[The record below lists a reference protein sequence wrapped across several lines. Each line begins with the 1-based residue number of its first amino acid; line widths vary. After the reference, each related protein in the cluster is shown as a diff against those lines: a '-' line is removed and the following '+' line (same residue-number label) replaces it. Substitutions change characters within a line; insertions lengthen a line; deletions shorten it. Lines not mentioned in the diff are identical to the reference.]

1 MELITNVSE
10 FENDLNEL
18 IRLFKNISAETDKVN
33 IEAEK
38 NETLYLAKVYINNEL
53 IINKNTL
60 RTFASNHLLDKRY
73 FKRLIKVALYEALSK
88 KYNVT
93 LPWGALTGVRP
104 TKLAYEYINNG
115 TSYMNTEYYL
125 NKDFY
130 IDKKKTKILTD
141 IIKNQKSIIKNDK
154 LVNFYVN
161 IPFCPTRCS
170 YCSFVSSEV
179 SNCLKFIPKY
189 IDCLIKEIRE
199 TRKLLNEK
207 CYIVKNVYI
216 GGGTPTSL
224 SADQLDLILAE
235 LSFGDVEFT
244 VECGRPDTITKD
256 KLDVLKKYN
265 VNRISINPQTFSN
278 RTLKLIGRN
287 HTYQQTLEAYSM
299 ALEYDFN
306 INMDLIAGLPKESFR
321 TFKKSLDITLEL
333 NPHNITVHT
342 LAIKNASELAKSYN
356 PDEDTNEIAKMVD
369 YAYSKLTEKGYSPY
383 YLYRQKNMLGFFE
396 NIGYCK
402 PNTQCKFNIESM
414 EEFNSVI
421 AIGAGGIS
429 KRIFSLENRIE
440 RCANVKD
447 IHEYMN
453 RLDEMIERK
462 VTLFS

>member
-1 MELITNVSE
+1 MEFVTNVSE
-10 FENDLNEL
+10 FENDLREL
-18 IRLFKNISAETDKVN
+18 VRLFDSNSEFDKVSV
-33 IEAEK
+33 IAEK
-38 NETLYLAKVYINNEL
+38 TEKFYLSKVYINDEL
-53 IINKNTL
+53 IINKSMQRIYL
-60 RTFASNHLLDKRY
+60 DDQLLDKRY
-73 FKRLIKVALYEALSK
+73 FKRLIKVALYEAFTK
-88 KYNVT
+88 KYNVV

-115 TSYMNTEYYL
+115 VSYMNTEYYL
-125 NKDFY
+125 NKDFH
-130 IDKKKTKILTD
+130 IDKKKTKILID
-141 IIKNQKSIIKNDK
+141 IIKNQKAIIKNDK
-154 LVNFYVN
+154 LINFYVN

-179 SNCLKFIPKY
+179 SNCFKFIPKY
-189 IDCLIKEIRE
+189 IDALIKEIRE
-199 TRKLLNEK
+199 VRKLLTDK

-224 SADQLDLILAE
+224 SAQQLDLILSE
-235 LSFGDVEFT
+235 LCFGDVEFT

-342 LAIKNASELAKSYN
+342 LAIKNASDLAKSYN
-356 PDEDTNEIAKMVD
+356 PEEDTKEISKMVD
-369 YAYSKLTEKGYSPY
+369 YAYARLTEKGYSPY

-421 AIGAGGIS
+421 AVGAGGIS
-429 KRIFSLENRIE
+429 KRIFSLDNRIE

-447 IHEYMN
+447 INEYIN
-453 RLDEMIERK
+453 RLDEMIKRK
-462 VTLFS
+462 ITLFD